1 MRGLDDARL
10 RGLLLAVSDTGEVD
24 HTRLPD
30 SRIRPAAEALL
41 ASIRMAVYIEG
52 VLDGALTAHPR
63 WELYRVLAEPVR
75 LRLLA
80 LAAEEELAV
89 GELAG
94 LLGESQPNVSRHL
107 TPLKQAGLV
116 LVRREGTRGLVR
128 ISEAAAAD
136 AVVADALASGRA
148 LCEADGSLG
157 RIADVLRE
165 RDQVAREF
173 FAQDPGERDDRRRDA
188 AEGLDAT
195 AAYVAAL
202 ARLLPARSL
211 AVDAGTGDGA
221 LLDVLAPSFERVVAV
236 DRSGVQ
242 LDRARARVA
251 RRGYTNVRLLK
262 AELGAS
268 ELREHVGEGA
278 DVVFASRLLHHAP
291 RPVDLV
297 RQLASLAKTGG
308 AVVIVD
314 YAQHDDEA
322 MRNEADL
329 WLGFDPSEM
338 KRFAREA
345 ELEDADVI
353 RIPAAWCGKGKDSHL
368 PWQVMVARRK
378 H

>member
-1 MRGLDDARL
+1 M
-10 RGLLLAVSDTGEVD
+10 S
-24 HTRLPD
+24 
-30 SRIRPAAEALL
+30 
-41 ASIRMAVYIEG
+41 VYIRL
-52 VLDGALTAHPR
+52 VLDGALTTHPR

-80 LAAEEELAV
+80 LAAEEELAI

-128 ISEAAAAD
+128 IAEAAAAD
-136 AVVADALASGRA
+136 PVVADALTSGRA
-148 LCEADGSLG
+148 LCDADGSLG

-173 FAQDPGERDDRRRDA
+173 FAQEPGDRDDRRRESSD
-188 AEGLDAT
+188 GLDAT

-202 ARLLPARSL
+202 ARLLPDRSL

-242 LDRARARVA
+242 LERAKARVT
-251 RRGYTNVRLLK
+251 RRGFTNVSLLK
-262 AELGAS
+262 AELGAP

-297 RQLASLAKTGG
+297 RQLSLLAKPARGARPGG
-308 AVVIVD
+308 AVLIVD
-314 YAQHDDEA
+314 YAQHDDES

-329 WLGFDPSEM
+329 WLGFDPSELR
-338 KRFAREA
+338 RFAREA
-345 ELEDADVI
+345 DLEDADVI
-353 RIPAAWCGKGKDSHL
+353 RIPAAWCGRGKDSHL

>member
-1 MRGLDDARL
+1 M
-10 RGLLLAVSDTGEVD
+10 S
-24 HTRLPD
+24 
-30 SRIRPAAEALL
+30 
-41 ASIRMAVYIEG
+41 VYIEA
-52 VLDGALTAHPR
+52 VLDGSIAPHTR

-80 LAAEEELAV
+80 LAAEEELAI

-136 AVVADALASGRA
+136 PVVADALASGRA
-148 LCEADGSLG
+148 LCEADGSLV
-157 RIADVLRE
+157 RIAEVLRE
-165 RDQVAREF
+165 RDLVAREF
-173 FAQDPGERDDRRRDA
+173 FAQESQARETTDA
-188 AEGLDAT
+188 LDAT
-195 AAYVAAL
+195 TAYVAAL
-202 ARLLPARSL
+202 SRLLPHRAL

-236 DRSGVQ
+236 DRSGAQ
-242 LDRARARVA
+242 LERARARVT
-251 RRGYTNVRLLK
+251 RRGFANVSLLK
-262 AELGAS
+262 AELGAP

-297 RQLASLAKTGG
+297 RQLAQLARPASKDRVGG

-314 YAQHDDEA
+314 YGRHDDES
-322 MRNEADL
+322 MRDEADL
-329 WLGFDPSEM
+329 WLGFEGAELL
-338 KRFAREA
+338 RFARDA
-345 ELEDADVI
+345 KLEDAEVI
-353 RIPAAWCGKGKDSHL
+353 KLPAAWCGKGKDAHL
-368 PWQVMVARRK
+368 PWQVMVSRRK
-378 H
+378 K

>member
-1 MRGLDDARL
+1 M
-10 RGLLLAVSDTGEVD
+10 T
-24 HTRLPD
+24 
-30 SRIRPAAEALL
+30 
-41 ASIRMAVYIEG
+41 VYIEG
-52 VLDGALTAHPR
+52 VLDGTIAPQTR

-75 LRLLA
+75 LRMLA
-80 LAAEEELAV
+80 LAAEEELAI
-89 GELAG
+89 GELAA

-128 ISEAAAAD
+128 IAEAAAAD
-136 AVVADALASGRA
+136 PVVADALASGRG
-148 LCEADGSLG
+148 LCEADGSLA
-157 RIADVLRE
+157 RIADVIRE

-173 FAQDPGERDDRRRDA
+173 FAQENGARDPRDSRDA
-188 AEGLDAT
+188 EGALDAT

-202 ARLLPARSL
+202 ARLLPERAL

-236 DRSGVQ
+236 DRSAVQ

-251 RRGYTNVRLLK
+251 RRGFSNVSLLK
-262 AELGAS
+262 AELGAP

-297 RQLASLAKTGG
+297 RQLASLAKPASKTRAGGKGG
-308 AVVIVD
+308 AIVVVD
-314 YAQHDDEA
+314 YARHDDES
-322 MRNEADL
+322 MRDEADL
-329 WLGFDPSEM
+329 WLGFESSELQ
-338 KRFAREA
+338 RFAREA
-345 ELEDADVI
+345 HLDMTPADVI
-353 RIPAAWCGKGKDSHL
+353 KIPAAWCGKGKDAHL

-378 H
+378 

>member
-1 MRGLDDARL
+1 
-10 RGLLLAVSDTGEVD
+10 
-24 HTRLPD
+24 
-30 SRIRPAAEALL
+30 
-41 ASIRMAVYIEG
+41 MAVYIEG
-52 VLDGALTAHPR
+52 VLDGAIAPHTR

-80 LAAEEELAV
+80 LAAEEELAI
-89 GELAG
+89 GELAS
-94 LLGESQPNVSRHL
+94 LLDESQPNISRHL

-128 ISEAAAAD
+128 IAEAAAAD
-136 AVVADALASGRA
+136 PVVADALASGRA
-148 LCEADGSLG
+148 LCEADGSLA
-157 RIADVLRE
+157 RIAEVLRE

-173 FAQDPGERDDRRRDA
+173 FAQESDDARKREMTDA
-188 AEGLDAT
+188 TDAT

-202 ARLLPARSL
+202 ARLIPERRL

-221 LLDVLAPSFERVVAV
+221 LLDVLAPSFDRVVAV
-236 DRSGVQ
+236 DRSGAQ
-242 LDRARARVA
+242 LDRARGRVA
-251 RRGYTNVRLLK
+251 RRGYSNVSLLK
-262 AELGAS
+262 AELGAP

-297 RQLASLAKTGG
+297 RQLASLARPSGGASSSRAGGLGG

-314 YAQHDDEA
+314 YARHDDES

-329 WLGFDPSEM
+329 WLGFDASEL

-345 ELEDADVI
+345 GLEDADVI